1 MNPESQHQE
10 IKEIILENQK
20 LLIENNVLLKKMH
33 KSAVRHLWFNIAW
46 IVLFFV
52 LPLIA
57 LYKIA
62 VPFYSSYS
70 TSPEGT
76 QGQFDQLN
84 ELRSLLEQ

>member
-1 MNPESQHQE
+1 MNQESQRE

-20 LLIENNVLLKKMH
+20 LLIENNALLKKMH
-33 KSAVRHLWFNIAW
+33 RSAVRHLWFNIAW

-70 TSPEGT
+70 SAPEGM
-76 QGQFDQLN
+76 QGQLNELN

>member
-1 MNPESQHQE
+1 MSPESQQQD
-10 IKEIILENQK
+10 IREIILENQK
-20 LLIENNVLLKKMH
+20 LLIENNALLKKMH

-70 TSPEGT
+70 TSPESV
-76 QGQFDQLN
+76 QGQFNQLN
-84 ELRSLLEQ
+84 ELRGLLEQ